1 MAHPISLPSWCIEEA
16 ESLLRRV
23 AVIPAPSL
31 QEDGRVSFI
40 SGYLRKKGIP
50 FLVDEAKNV
59 IIPYGDDGTSPLDVY
74 AAHTDVVFPD
84 TRSLPLK
91 EDGTILRCPGIADDS
106 AHFVAILIYA
116 LFFHRER
123 PETERGILFVCNS
136 AEEGLGNLHGTRSL
150 FRSYGRRIASFTS
163 FDDILGRGIVSIAVG
178 SERYRIA
185 VRTEGGHSYADF
197 GRPNAIA
204 ILSSLIERLYR
215 QRADGATYNVGTI
228 EGGTSVNSIAEYASC
243 TYEIRST
250 DEKALMNM
258 RKSLEAIIESSR
270 GDGWEITSETIG
282 VRPCAHGADT
292 KRLEEAAEE
301 VLRRHGLSTE
311 RLSSSTDCNIPLSLG
326 IPAICFGLIYG
337 GGRHTREEWVD
348 LSTYPEG
355 LQAGLEYILSV
366 SSDPASH

>member
-1 MAHPISLPSWCIEEA
+1 MASPISLPQWYIEEA

-31 QEDGRVSFI
+31 LEDGRVSFI
-40 SGYLRKKGIP
+40 SGYLREKGIP
-50 FLVDEAKNV
+50 FIVDEAKNV
-59 IIPYGDDGTSPLDVY
+59 IIPYHDDGSSPLDVY

-84 TRSLPLK
+84 THPLPLE
-91 EDGTILRCPGIADDS
+91 EDGTLLQCPGIADDS

-116 LFFHRER
+116 LLFHRER

-136 AEEGLGNLHGTRSL
+136 AEEGLGNLHGTRTL

-204 ILSSLIERLYR
+204 ILSALISRIY
-215 QRADGATYNVGTI
+215 QQKADGATYNVGTI
-228 EGGTSVNSIAEYASC
+228 EGGTSVNSIAGYASC

-250 DEKALMNM
+250 DEEAL
-258 RKSLEAIIESSR
+258 RKMKEGLESILGSSR
-270 GDGWEITSETIG
+270 GDGWEITAETIG
-282 VRPCAHGADT
+282 IRPCAHGADT
-292 KRLEEAAEE
+292 ERLEKAAEE
-301 VLRRHGLSTE
+301 TLSRHGLFTE

-366 SSDPASH
+366 SSDPAPQ